1 MMKNFKKFTAFV
13 LALCMLFSLSISAFA
28 AEKTPTGYLT
38 WTLDDSGTLS
48 ISGNGRIAAFTS
60 AEDQPWHEMRENITS
75 VKFDPGAHMIV
86 PDVAFWFSGCTNLKS
101 CVLPS
106 FANLGADAF
115 KDCANLNRLQLH
127 YNDESFYISDTAFS
141 GVDMTALEIV
151 TCDEVTMGILDAKG
165 IAFVAAYPVLMIS
178 SGACGVSGCNCS
190 SCSFTYDYEQK
201 DESKHYV
208 WECCTNCS
216 ANEYAY
222 RHTQSHSFNSRG
234 VCTKCGYEE
243 DTSCQHNNTYTSWD
257 GCDWEEICRDCGE
270 VVDWGTSHGS
280 YSYGDWEYYSTSQH
294 RRYGTCDDCGGGG
307 KYQYGRHSTSTQ
319 YYEYDDTKHSVEKH
333 CSVCNSDVGSSTTQS
348 HSLKYGSWENDSDTQ
363 HRRSA
368 TCSLCG
374 YSGYTYANH
383 SFKYG
388 TWENFSD
395 SQHRRTRSCAT
406 CSTSDYEYAGHSF
419 TYGKWSSVSDT
430 QHKRAKTCSVCKASG
445 EEYAD
450 HVDSNG
456 DGKCD
461 DCGATVSLTVT
472 WDAGSNGGLI
482 DGKETYSET
491 VQPNSK
497 PTAPGNV
504 PIKTGYT
511 FKGWFTSKSGGSLYS
526 TVTITASTT
535 FYAQYTANTYDI
547 TWDMGNGESETTQ
560 QTYDKKL
567 VLPTEPTR
575 KNAEFLGW
583 FTEATGGSEVAED
596 TIFKE
601 TSATTYYAHWEIT
614 EVFSVTVPVTLPL
627 VVDEN
632 GKVYTGSAE
641 IINGSTGAVVVS
653 SVEIFAKNGWT
664 LVPFTTDMAHEPV
677 DSQQLGFKINNVQTT
692 KENGFE
698 TFPLTQPWQIAE
710 NSSLPIDYD
719 AVVSAVSQPV
729 TEQDVLSVVFVLEW
743 AKEQPYG

>member
-1 MMKNFKKFTAFV
+1 MKTRKLTALL

-38 WTLDDSGTLS
+38 WTLDDSGTLT

-75 VKFDPGAHMIV
+75 VKFDPGAHMVV
-86 PDVAFWFSGCTNLKS
+86 PDVAYWFAGCINLKS

-127 YNDESFYISDTAFS
+127 YNDDSFYISDTAFS
-141 GVDMTALEIV
+141 GVDMSALEIV

-165 IAFVAAYPVLMIS
+165 ITFVAAYPVLMIS

-222 RHTQSHSFNSRG
+222 RHTQSHSFNSHG

-307 KYQYGRHSTSTQ
+307 KYQYGRHSTSTE
-319 YYEYDDTKHSVEKH
+319 YYEYNETQHTVEKY

-388 TWENFSD
+388 TWANFSD
-395 SQHRRTRSCAT
+395 SQHRRTKSCAT
-406 CSTSDYEYAGHSF
+406 CSTSDYEYADHTF
-419 TYGKWSSVSDT
+419 TYGKWSSASET
-430 QHKRAKTCSVCKASG
+430 QHKRTKTCSVCKAAS

-450 HVDSNG
+450 HVDANG

-461 DCGATVSLTVT
+461 DCGANVALIVT
-472 WDAGSNGGLI
+472 WDASSNGGSVG
-482 DGKETYSET
+482 GKNSVTTS
-491 VQPNSK
+491 VAPNQ
-497 PTAPGNV
+497 TAVAPGYTPV
-504 PIKTGYT
+504 KAGHTFSGWYTEKTG
-511 FKGWFTSKSGGSLYS
+511 GALYS
-526 TVTITASTT
+526 TVTITAARA
-535 FYAQYTANTYDI
+535 FYAQFAPAEYQI
-547 TWDMGNGESETTQ
+547 TWDLGTGKTETTN
-560 QTYDKKL
+560 QTYGETL
-567 VLPTEPTR
+567 NLPAEPTR
-575 KNAEFLGW
+575 KGYAFLGW
-583 FTEATGGSEVAED
+583 FTQETGGTQVDGNTVFKEVA
-596 TIFKE
+596 
-601 TSATTYYAHWEIT
+601 STTYYAHWEEAT
-614 EVFSVTVPVTLPL
+614 VFSVIVPAVLPVT
-627 VVDEN
+627 VDQN
-632 GKVYTGSAE
+632 GKVYVSNAE
-641 IINGSTGAVVVS
+641 IVNHSTAAVQVS
-653 SVEIFAKNGWT
+653 SVTLTAENGWT
-664 LVPFTTDMAHEPV
+664 LVPYASDMSHAKV
-677 DSQQLGFKINNVQTT
+677 DSNQIGFKINSAQTSKT
-692 KENGFE
+692 GSTEQFE
-698 TFPLTQPWQIAE
+698 LTSPWQINE
-710 NSSLPIDYD
+710 EESLTLTYD
-719 AVVSAVSQPV
+719 AVVSALSQPV
-729 TEQDVLSVVFVLEW
+729 TNANILCVLFVVEW
-743 AKEQPYG
+743 A

>member
-1 MMKNFKKFTAFV
+1 MKNFKKFTAFV

-38 WTLDDSGTLS
+38 WALDDSGTLT

-75 VKFDPGAHMIV
+75 VKFDPGAHMVV
-86 PDVAFWFSGCTNLKS
+86 PDVAYWFADCINLKS

-127 YNDESFYISDTAFS
+127 YNDDSFYISDTAFS
-141 GVDMTALEIV
+141 GVDMSALEIV

-165 IAFVAAYPVLMIS
+165 ITFVAAYPVLMIS

-257 GCDWEEICRDCGE
+257 GCDWEEICQDCGE

-368 TCSLCG
+368 SCSLCG

-388 TWENFSD
+388 TWANFSD
-395 SQHRRTRSCAT
+395 SQHRRTKSCAT

-430 QHKRAKTCSVCKASG
+430 QHKRTKTCSVCKASG

-450 HVDSNG
+450 HVDANG

-461 DCGATVSLTVT
+461 DCGANVALIVT
-472 WDAGSNGGLI
+472 WDAASNGGTVG
-482 DGKETYSET
+482 GKNSVTTS
-491 VQPNSK
+491 VAPNQ
-497 PTAPGNV
+497 TAVAPGYTPV
-504 PIKTGYT
+504 KAGHTFSGWYTEKTNGT
-511 FKGWFTSKSGGSLYS
+511 LYS
-526 TVTITASTT
+526 TVTITAART
-535 FYAQYTANTYDI
+535 FYAQFAPAEYQI
-547 TWDMGNGESETTQ
+547 TWDLGTGKTETTD
-560 QTYDKKL
+560 QTYGEKL
-567 VLPTEPTR
+567 NLPTEPTR
-575 KNAEFLGW
+575 KGYAFLGW
-583 FTEATGGSEVAED
+583 FTQETGGTQVDGNTVFKEVA
-596 TIFKE
+596 
-601 TSATTYYAHWEIT
+601 STTYYAHWEEAT
-614 EVFSVTVPVTLPL
+614 VFSVVVPAVLPVT
-627 VVDEN
+627 VDQN
-632 GKVYTGSAE
+632 GKVYVSNAE
-641 IINGSTGAVVVS
+641 IVNHSTAAVQVS
-653 SVEIFAKNGWT
+653 SVTLTAENGWT
-664 LVPFTTDMAHEPV
+664 LVPYASDMSHAKV
-677 DSQQLGFKINNVQTT
+677 DSNQIGFSIRDQKTT
-692 KENGFE
+692 KTGDSEVF
-698 TFPLTQPWQIAE
+698 TLSSPWQIAE
-710 NSSLPIDYD
+710 EESLTLSYD
-719 AVVSAVSQPV
+719 AVVSALSQPV
-729 TEQDVLSVVFVLEW
+729 TNANILCVLFVVEW
-743 AKEQPYG
+743 A

>member
-1 MMKNFKKFTAFV
+1 MKFRKLTALFLV
-13 LALCMLFSLSISAFA
+13 LCMMLSLSVSAFA

-38 WTLDDSGTLS
+38 WTLDDSGTLT
-48 ISGNGRIAAFTS
+48 ISGNGRIAAFAS
-60 AEDQPWHEMRENITS
+60 AEDQPWHEMRESITS

-86 PDVAFWFSGCTNLKS
+86 PDVAYWFAGCVNLKS
-101 CVLPS
+101 CILPS

-141 GVDMTALEIV
+141 GVDMSALEIV

-165 IAFVAAYPVLMIS
+165 ITFVAAYPVLMIS

-280 YSYGDWEYYSTSQH
+280 YSYGEWEYYSTSQH

-307 KYQYGRHSTSTQ
+307 KYQYGRHSTSTE
-319 YYEYDDTKHSVEKH
+319 YYEYNETQHTVEKY
-333 CSVCNSDVGSSTTQS
+333 CSVCNSDVGSATKQN
-348 HSLKYGSWENDSDTQ
+348 HSLKYGNWENDSDTQ

-368 TCSLCG
+368 SCSLCG

-388 TWENFSD
+388 TWANFSD

-430 QHKRAKTCSVCKASG
+430 QHKRAKTCSVCKATAD
-445 EEYAD
+445 EYAG

-461 DCGATVSLTVT
+461 DCGANVALIVT
-472 WDAGSNGGLI
+472 WDASSNGGSVG
-482 DGKETYSET
+482 GKNSVTTS
-491 VQPNSK
+491 VAPNQ
-497 PTAPGNV
+497 TAVAPGYTPV
-504 PIKTGYT
+504 KAGHTFSGWYTEKTNGT
-511 FKGWFTSKSGGSLYS
+511 LYS
-526 TVTITASTT
+526 TVTITAART
-535 FYAQYTANTYDI
+535 FYAQFTPAEYQI
-547 TWDMGNGESETTQ
+547 TWDLGTGKTETTD
-560 QTYDKKL
+560 QTYGEKL
-567 VLPTEPTR
+567 NLPTEPTR
-575 KNAEFLGW
+575 KGYAFLGW
-583 FTEATGGSEVAED
+583 FTQETGGTQVDGNTVFKEVA
-596 TIFKE
+596 
-601 TSATTYYAHWEIT
+601 STTYYAHWEEAT
-614 EVFSVTVPVTLPL
+614 VFSVIVPAVLPVT
-627 VVDEN
+627 VDQN
-632 GKVYTGSAE
+632 GKVYVSNAE
-641 IINGSTGAVVVS
+641 IVNHSTAAVQVS
-653 SVEIFAKNGWT
+653 SVTLTAENGWT
-664 LVPFTTDMAHEPV
+664 LVPYASDMSHAKV
-677 DSQQLGFKINNVQTT
+677 DSNQIGFKINSAQTSKT
-692 KENGFE
+692 GSTEQFE
-698 TFPLTQPWQIAE
+698 LTSPWQIAE
-710 NSSLPIDYD
+710 EDILTLTYD
-719 AVVSAVSQPV
+719 AVVSALSQPV
-729 TEQDVLSVVFVLEW
+729 TNANILSVLFVVEW
-743 AKEQPYG
+743 A

>member
-1 MMKNFKKFTAFV
+1 MKFRKLTALFLV
-13 LALCMLFSLSISAFA
+13 LCMMLSLGVSAFA

-38 WTLDDSGTLS
+38 WMLDDSGTLS

-141 GVDMTALEIV
+141 GVDMSALEIV

-165 IAFVAAYPVLMIS
+165 ITFVAAYPVLMIS

-222 RHTQSHSFNSRG
+222 RHTQSHSFNSSG

-243 DTSCQHNNTYTSWD
+243 DATCQHDNTYTSWD

-333 CSVCNSDVGSSTTQS
+333 CSICNSDVGSSTTQS

-368 TCSLCG
+368 SCSLCG

-388 TWENFSD
+388 TWANFSD
-395 SQHRRTRSCAT
+395 SQHRRTKSCAT

-430 QHKRAKTCSVCKASG
+430 QHKRTKTCSVCKASG

-450 HVDSNG
+450 HVDANG

-461 DCGATVSLTVT
+461 DCGANVALIVT
-472 WDAGSNGGLI
+472 WDAASNGGTVG
-482 DGKETYSET
+482 GKNSVTTS
-491 VQPNSK
+491 VAPNQ
-497 PTAPGNV
+497 TAVAPGYTPV
-504 PIKTGYT
+504 KAGHTFSGWYTEKTNGT
-511 FKGWFTSKSGGSLYS
+511 LYS
-526 TVTITASTT
+526 TVTITAART
-535 FYAQYTANTYDI
+535 FYAQFAPAEYQI
-547 TWDMGNGESETTQ
+547 TWDLGTGKTETTD
-560 QTYDKKL
+560 QTYGEKL
-567 VLPTEPTR
+567 NLPTEPTR
-575 KNAEFLGW
+575 KGYAFLGW
-583 FTEATGGSEVAED
+583 FTQETGGTQVDGNTVFKEVA
-596 TIFKE
+596 
-601 TSATTYYAHWEIT
+601 STTYYAHWEEAT
-614 EVFSVTVPVTLPL
+614 VFSVVVPAVLPVT
-627 VVDEN
+627 VDQN
-632 GKVYTGSAE
+632 GKVYVSNAE
-641 IINGSTGAVVVS
+641 IVNHSTAAVQVS
-653 SVEIFAKNGWT
+653 SVTLTAENGWT
-664 LVPFTTDMAHEPV
+664 LVPYASDMSHAKV
-677 DSQQLGFKINNVQTT
+677 DSNQIGFKINSAQTSKT
-692 KENGFE
+692 GSTEQFE
-698 TFPLTQPWQIAE
+698 LTSPWQINE
-710 NSSLPIDYD
+710 EESLTLTYD
-719 AVVSAVSQPV
+719 AVVSALSQPV
-729 TEQDVLSVVFVLEW
+729 TNANILCVLFVVEW
-743 AKEQPYG
+743 A

>member
-1 MMKNFKKFTAFV
+1 M
-13 LALCMLFSLSISAFA
+13 
-28 AEKTPTGYLT
+28 
-38 WTLDDSGTLS
+38 
-48 ISGNGRIAAFTS
+48 
-60 AEDQPWHEMRENITS
+60 
-75 VKFDPGAHMIV
+75 
-86 PDVAFWFSGCTNLKS
+86 
-101 CVLPS
+101 
-106 FANLGADAF
+106 
-115 KDCANLNRLQLH
+115 
-127 YNDESFYISDTAFS
+127 
-141 GVDMTALEIV
+141 
-151 TCDEVTMGILDAKG
+151 
-165 IAFVAAYPVLMIS
+165 
-178 SGACGVSGCNCS
+178 
-190 SCSFTYDYEQK
+190 
-201 DESKHYV
+201 
-208 WECCTNCS
+208 
-216 ANEYAY
+216 
-222 RHTQSHSFNSRG
+222 
-234 VCTKCGYEE
+234 
-243 DTSCQHNNTYTSWD
+243 
-257 GCDWEEICRDCGE
+257 
-270 VVDWGTSHGS
+270 
-280 YSYGDWEYYSTSQH
+280 
-294 RRYGTCDDCGGGG
+294 
-307 KYQYGRHSTSTQ
+307 
-319 YYEYDDTKHSVEKH
+319 EKH
-333 CSVCNSDVGSSTTQS
+333 CSICNSDVGSSTTQS

-388 TWENFSD
+388 TWANFSD

-430 QHKRAKTCSVCKASG
+430 QHKRTKTCSVCKASS

-461 DCGATVSLTVT
+461 DCGATVSLTLT
-472 WDAGSNGGLI
+472 WDAGTNGGTI
-482 DGKETYSET
+482 DGKATYSET

-614 EVFSVTVPVTLPL
+614 EVFSVTVPVTLPP
-627 VVDEN
+627 VS
-632 GKVYTGSAE
+632 YTHL
-641 IINGSTGAVVVS
+641 
-653 SVEIFAKNGWT
+653 T
-664 LVPFTTDMAHEPV
+664 LPTNREV
-677 DSQQLGFKINNVQTT
+677 
-692 KENGFE
+692 
-698 TFPLTQPWQIAE
+698 
-710 NSSLPIDYD
+710 
-719 AVVSAVSQPV
+719 
-729 TEQDVLSVVFVLEW
+729 
-743 AKEQPYG
+743 

>member
-1 MMKNFKKFTAFV
+1 MKFRKLTALFLV
-13 LALCMLFSLSISAFA
+13 LCMMLSLSVSAFA

-38 WTLDDSGTLS
+38 WTLDDSGTLT

-60 AEDQPWHEMRENITS
+60 ADDQPWHEMRENITS

-141 GVDMTALEIV
+141 GVDMSALEIV

-165 IAFVAAYPVLMIS
+165 ITFVAAYPVLMIS

-222 RHTQSHSFNSRG
+222 RHTQSHSFNSSG

-319 YYEYDDTKHSVEKH
+319 YYEYDDTKHTVEKH

-374 YSGYTYANH
+374 YSGYAYANH
-383 SFKYG
+383 SFKNGSWSNY
-388 TWENFSD
+388 SD
-395 SQHRRTRSCAT
+395 AQHRRTKSCST

-419 TYGKWSSVSDT
+419 TYGKWSSASET
-430 QHKRAKTCSVCKASG
+430 QHKRTKTCSVCKASG

-450 HVDSNG
+450 HVDANG

-472 WDAGSNGGLI
+472 WDAGSNGGTVG
-482 DGKETYSET
+482 GKNSVTTS
-491 VQPNSK
+491 VAPNK
-497 PTAPGNV
+497 TAVAPGYTPV
-504 PIKTGYT
+504 KAGHTFSGWYTEKTG
-511 FKGWFTSKSGGSLYS
+511 GALYS
-526 TVTITASTT
+526 TVTITTART
-535 FYAQYTANTYDI
+535 FYAQFAPAEYKI
-547 TWDMGNGESETTQ
+547 TWDLGTGKTETTN
-560 QTYDKKL
+560 QTYGETL
-567 VLPTEPTR
+567 NLPTEPTR
-575 KNAEFLGW
+575 KGYAFLGW
-583 FTEATGGSEVAED
+583 FTQETGGTQVDGNTVFKEVA
-596 TIFKE
+596 
-601 TSATTYYAHWEIT
+601 STTYYAHWEEAT
-614 EVFSVTVPVTLPL
+614 VFSVIVPAVLPVT
-627 VVDEN
+627 VDQN
-632 GKVYTGSAE
+632 GKVYVSNAE
-641 IINGSTGAVVVS
+641 IVNHSTSAVQVS
-653 SVEIFAKNGWT
+653 SVTLTAENGWT
-664 LVPFTTDMAHEPV
+664 LVPYASDMSHAKV
-677 DSQQLGFKINNVQTT
+677 DSNQIGFKINSAQTSKT
-692 KENGFE
+692 GSTEQFE
-698 TFPLTQPWQIAE
+698 LTSPWQINE
-710 NSSLPIDYD
+710 EESLTLTYD
-719 AVVSAVSQPV
+719 AVVSALSQPV
-729 TEQDVLSVVFVLEW
+729 TNANILCVLFVVEW
-743 AKEQPYG
+743 A